1 MEEKKEIRLNKY
13 LSDAGICSRREAD
26 KLIERGQVFVDG
38 ELAFVGMKVLAGQN
52 ILVNGKKVQKEEEFI
67 LLAVNKPVGVVCT
80 TTTKFKEKTIV
91 QLVRYPKRIYP
102 IGRLD
107 KSSQGLILMTNQGE
121 IADKIL
127 RGSNYHEKEY
137 SVTVDREIIPDF
149 LEQMRNG
156 VPILNTITRKCEVKQ
171 TGKKS
176 FSIILTQGLNRQ
188 IRRMCEY
195 CGYRVVK
202 LKRVR
207 IMNILLGDLKE
218 GEYRDV
224 TEEERK
230 EIGRASCRERV

>member
-1 MEEKKEIRLNKY
+1 M
-13 LSDAGICSRREAD
+13 
-26 KLIERGQVFVDG
+26 
-38 ELAFVGMKVLAGQN
+38 LAGQN

-230 EIGRASCRERV
+230 ELLRLIKD

>member
-91 QLVRYPKRIYP
+91 QLVGYPKRIYP

-195 CGYRVVK
+195 YGYRVVK

-207 IMNILLGDLKE
+207 IMNILLGNLKE

-230 EIGRASCRERV
+230 ELLRLIKD

>member
-188 IRRMCEY
+188 SRRMCEY

-230 EIGRASCRERV
+230 ELLRLIKD

>member
-26 KLIERGQVFVDG
+26 KLIERGKVLVDG
-38 ELAFVGMKVLAGQN
+38 ELAFVGMKVLEEQN

-230 EIGRASCRERV
+230 ELLRLIKD

>member
-127 RGSNYHEKEY
+127 RGSNYHEKE
-137 SVTVDREIIPDF
+137 
-149 LEQMRNG
+149 
-156 VPILNTITRKCEVKQ
+156 
-171 TGKKS
+171 
-176 FSIILTQGLNRQ
+176 
-188 IRRMCEY
+188 
-195 CGYRVVK
+195 
-202 LKRVR
+202 
-207 IMNILLGDLKE
+207 
-218 GEYRDV
+218 
-224 TEEERK
+224 
-230 EIGRASCRERV
+230 

>member
-1 MEEKKEIRLNKY
+1 MEKKEIRLNKY

-26 KLIERGQVFVDG
+26 KLIEKGEVLVDG
-38 ELAFVGMKVLAGQN
+38 VPALVGMKVSEDQ
-52 ILVNGKKVQKEEEFI
+52 IISVKGKKIQKEEEFI

-80 TTTKFKEKTIV
+80 TSTEFKEKTIV
-91 QLVRYPKRIYP
+91 GLVGYPKRIYP

-107 KSSQGLILMTNQGE
+107 KNSQGLILMTNQGE

-137 SVTVDREIIPDF
+137 MVTVDQEIVPDF
-149 LEQMRNG
+149 LEKMRNG
-156 VPILNTITRKCEVKQ
+156 IPILNTITRKCEVVQ
-171 TGKKS
+171 IGKRS

-207 IMNILLGDLKE
+207 IMNILLGDLKV
-218 GEYRDV
+218 GNYRNV
-224 TEEERK
+224 TEEEK
-230 EIGRASCRERV
+230 EELFSLIQKH

>member
-26 KLIERGQVFVDG
+26 KLIERGKVLVDG
-38 ELAFVGMKVLAGQN
+38 ELAFVGMKVLAEQN

-67 LLAVNKPVGVVCT
+67 LLAVNKPEGVVCT
-80 TTTKFKEKTIV
+80 TATKFKEKTIV
-91 QLVRYPKRIYP
+91 QLVGYSKRIYP

-127 RGSNYHEKEY
+127 RASNYHEKEY
-137 SVTVDREIIPDF
+137 LVTVDREIVPAF

-156 VPILNTITRKCEVKQ
+156 IPILNTITRKCEVKQ
-171 TGKKS
+171 TGKRS

-195 CGYRVVK
+195 CGYRVTK

-224 TEEERK
+224 TKEEREELLRLIK
-230 EIGRASCRERV
+230 D

>member
-176 FSIILTQGLNRQ
+176 FSIILTQGLNRE

-230 EIGRASCRERV
+230 ELLRLIKD

>member
-26 KLIERGQVFVDG
+26 KLIER

-230 EIGRASCRERV
+230 ELLRLIKD

>member
-230 EIGRASCRERV
+230 ELLRLIED

>member
-102 IGRLD
+102 IGRLV

-230 EIGRASCRERV
+230 ELLRLIKD

>member
-188 IRRMCEY
+188 ISRMCEY

-230 EIGRASCRERV
+230 ELLRLIKD

>member
-91 QLVRYPKRIYP
+91 QLVGYPKRIYP

-230 EIGRASCRERV
+230 ELLRLIKD

>member
-188 IRRMCEY
+188 IRRM
-195 CGYRVVK
+195 
-202 LKRVR
+202 
-207 IMNILLGDLKE
+207 
-218 GEYRDV
+218 
-224 TEEERK
+224 
-230 EIGRASCRERV
+230 

>member
-1 MEEKKEIRLNKY
+1 MEEIRLNKY

-230 EIGRASCRERV
+230 ELLRLIKD

>member
-195 CGYRVVK
+195 YGYRVVK

-207 IMNILLGDLKE
+207 IMNILLGNLKE

-230 EIGRASCRERV
+230 ELLRLIKD

>member
-195 CGYRVVK
+195 YGYRVVK

-230 EIGRASCRERV
+230 ELLRLIKD

>member
-107 KSSQGLILMTNQGE
+107 NSSQGLILMTNQGE

-195 CGYRVVK
+195 CGY
-202 LKRVR
+202 
-207 IMNILLGDLKE
+207 
-218 GEYRDV
+218 
-224 TEEERK
+224 
-230 EIGRASCRERV
+230 

>member
-1 MEEKKEIRLNKY
+1 M
-13 LSDAGICSRREAD
+13 
-26 KLIERGQVFVDG
+26 
-38 ELAFVGMKVLAGQN
+38 
-52 ILVNGKKVQKEEEFI
+52 
-67 LLAVNKPVGVVCT
+67 NKPVGVVCT

-230 EIGRASCRERV
+230 ELLRLIKD

>member
-230 EIGRASCRERV
+230 ELLRLIKD

>member
-1 MEEKKEIRLNKY
+1 
-13 LSDAGICSRREAD
+13 
-26 KLIERGQVFVDG
+26 
-38 ELAFVGMKVLAGQN
+38 MKVLAGQN

-230 EIGRASCRERV
+230 ELLRLIKD